1 MIDQYKEQYKK
12 ETEQIHAPI
21 DLIVRT
27 KEAVRKEEARMQGE
41 RRAQAAE
48 SGIQEVPAVRKKRSR
63 GVASHSWAYA
73 LTAAAAILVLVS
85 VSMMMRG
92 LRMSGADTAVY
103 ESAAETEELAVEEE
117 SDAAFEETGMAAGA
131 ALDEGAV
138 TEEAAGAA
146 FDEEAQTESAAA
158 AVPEEDAAAFEEDI
172 MEEPEMEMYSDSG
185 ASTGAGGMRS
195 AADEAELSLESK
207 ETENSMSQ
215 KQELAKEIMDA
226 AAPKDITIEK
236 VGEKPD
242 FADRADAESKTYAGL
257 VFQVVKEKGGWA
269 AYVEKENGDGYVIRG
284 EAETMEAFLEAGATF
299 FFHEGY

>member
-27 KEAVRKEEARMQGE
+27 KEAVRKEEARIQAE
-41 RRAQAAE
+41 RGVQAAE
-48 SGIQEVPAVRKKRSR
+48 SGIQKAPAARKKRSR
-63 GVASHSWAYA
+63 GAASRSWAYA
-73 LTAAAAILVLVS
+73 LTAAAAILVLAS

-92 LRMSGADTAVY
+92 LRKSGADTAVY

-117 SDAAFEETGMAAGA
+117 SGAAFDETSMAADAAS
-131 ALDEGAV
+131 DEGAV
-138 TEEAAGAA
+138 TEAAAGAA
-146 FDEEAQTESAAA
+146 FDEEAQTESVTAAA
-158 AVPEEDAAAFEEDI
+158 PEEEAEAFREDI
-172 MEEPEMEMYSDSG
+172 MEEPESEASDSG
-185 ASTGAGGMRS
+185 AATGGMRS
-195 AADEAELSLESK
+195 AADELSLELK

-215 KQELAKEIMDA
+215 KQEAEREIKDA
-226 AAPKDITIEK
+226 AAALEGVTIEK

-242 FADRADAESKTYAGL
+242 FANRADAESRTYEGL

-284 EAETMEAFLEAGATF
+284 EAETMEAFLEAGYRKLKEDF
-299 FFHEGY
+299 L

>member
-27 KEAVRKEEARMQGE
+27 KEAVRKEEARIQGE

-48 SGIQEVPAVRKKRSR
+48 SGIQEVPAAGKKRSR
-63 GVASHSWAYA
+63 GVTSRSWAYA
-73 LTAAAAILVLVS
+73 LTAAAAILVLAS

-92 LRMSGADTAVY
+92 LKNAGADMVAY

-117 SDAAFEETGMAAGA
+117 SGAAFDEMDMAADAAS
-131 ALDEGAV
+131 DEGAV
-138 TEEAAGAA
+138 TEAA

-158 AVPEEDAAAFEEDI
+158 AAPEEEAAAFEEDI

-226 AAPKDITIEK
+226 AAPEDITVEK
-236 VGEKPD
+236 AGERPD
-242 FADRADAESKTYAGL
+242 FADRADAESRTYEGL
-257 VFQVVKEKGGWA
+257 AFQVVKEKGGWA

-284 EAETMEAFLEAGATF
+284 KAETMEMFLEAGYRKLKEDF
-299 FFHEGY
+299 L

>member
-48 SGIQEVPAVRKKRSR
+48 SGIQEVSAAPKKRSR
-63 GVASHSWAYA
+63 SVASRSWAYA
-73 LTAAAAILVLVS
+73 MTAAAAILVLVS

-131 ALDEGAV
+131 ALDEGAM

-158 AVPEEDAAAFEEDI
+158 AVPEEDAAAFYEEI
-172 MEEPEMEMYSDSG
+172 LEEPMSEDSDSG

-215 KQELAKEIMDA
+215 KQEAEREIKDA

-236 VGEKPD
+236 VGERPD
-242 FADRADAESKTYAGL
+242 FADRADAESRTYEGL
-257 VFQVVKEKGGWA
+257 VFQVVKEKDGWV

-284 EAETMEAFLEAGATF
+284 KAETMETFLEAGATF
-299 FFHEGY
+299 FFHERY

>member
-27 KEAVRKEEARMQGE
+27 KEAVRKEEARIQGE
-41 RRAQAAE
+41 RGAQAAE
-48 SGIQEVPAVRKKRSR
+48 SGIREVPAARKKRSR
-63 GVASHSWAYA
+63 GAASRSLAYA
-73 LTAAAAILVLVS
+73 LTAAAAILVLAS

-92 LRMSGADTAVY
+92 LRKSGADTAVY
-103 ESAAETEELAVEEE
+103 ESAAETEETAIEEE
-117 SDAAFEETGMAAGA
+117 SDAAFDETGMAAGA

-138 TEEAAGAA
+138 TEAAAGAA
-146 FDEEAQTESAAA
+146 FDEEAQTEAAA
-158 AVPEEDAAAFEEDI
+158 AAAPEEEAAAFEEDI

-195 AADEAELSLESK
+195 AADEVPLESK

-242 FADRADAESKTYAGL
+242 FADRADVESRTYEGL
-257 VFQVVKEKGGWA
+257 VFQIVKENDGWA

-284 EAETMEAFLEAGATF
+284 NAETMEAFLEAGYRKLSKT
-299 FFHEGY
+299 E

>member
-12 ETEQIHAPI
+12 ETEQIHAPM

-63 GVASHSWAYA
+63 GVASRSWAYA

-138 TEEAAGAA
+138 TEETAGAA
-146 FDEEAQTESAAA
+146 FDEEAVTEEA
-158 AVPEEDAAAFEEDI
+158 AAAFEEDI
-172 MEEPEMEMYSDSG
+172 MEVPEMEMYSDSG

-242 FADRADAESKTYAGL
+242 FADRADAESRIYEGL
-257 VFQVVKEKGGWA
+257 AFQVVKEKGGWA
-269 AYVEKENGDGYVIRG
+269 AYVEKENGNGYVIRG
-284 EAETMEAFLEAGATF
+284 KAETVEMFLEAGYRKLSKI
-299 FFHEGY
+299 E